1 MNSTQDYEQ
10 SIKYSHN
17 FGQANI
23 FTLDRWED
31 TETCLVLDDNGY
43 LTWCIAIFVVTC
55 IVSVTG
61 LVVWVWVS
69 ARSVVTARDVL
80 PLPSSVPPGTRK
92 VSVLDPNHNNV
103 HVKSEEIEN
112 VYESIPEEYIDNRPS
127 YSRNISL
134 GKS

>member
-1 MNSTQDYEQ
+1 M
-10 SIKYSHN
+10 
-17 FGQANI
+17 QANI
-23 FTLDRWED
+23 SNLDRWED

-112 VYESIPEEYIDNRPS
+112 VYESIPEEYKDNRPS

-134 GKS
+134 GKC